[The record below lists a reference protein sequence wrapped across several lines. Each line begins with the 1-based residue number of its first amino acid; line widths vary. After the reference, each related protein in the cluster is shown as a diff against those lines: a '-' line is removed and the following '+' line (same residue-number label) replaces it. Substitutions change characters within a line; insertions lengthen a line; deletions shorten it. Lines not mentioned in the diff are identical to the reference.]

1 MFKTLFQH
9 TFRITVCS
17 LPVITVLLAPS
28 AETDAVSITQQ
39 AGSKWIR
46 CIKAKLGK
54 NVKVHEHISARYQY
68 FINRFF
74 VEGGNM

>member
-9 TFRITVCS
+9 TFRITVSS

-28 AETDAVSITQQ
+28 AETDAVSTTQR

-46 CIKAKLGK
+46 CTKAKRGK
-54 NVKVHEHISARYQY
+54 NIIQMCVKLKFMSIY
-68 FINRFF
+68 
-74 VEGGNM
+74 